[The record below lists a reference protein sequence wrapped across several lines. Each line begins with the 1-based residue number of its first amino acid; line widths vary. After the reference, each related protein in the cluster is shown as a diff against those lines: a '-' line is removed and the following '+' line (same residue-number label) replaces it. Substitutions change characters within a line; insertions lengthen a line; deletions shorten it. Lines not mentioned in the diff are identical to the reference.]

1 LAGDNMR
8 LAMKGNFTLKQDN
21 PLVIMTSNYS
31 LEEHV
36 KKKFSILDQRETS
49 LKALKARIVEIEI
62 TESLIGPK
70 FVD

>member
-1 LAGDNMR
+1 MR

-49 LKALKARIVEIEI
+49 LKALKARIVDIEI

>member
-1 LAGDNMR
+1 MR

>member
-1 LAGDNMR
+1 
-8 LAMKGNFTLKQDN
+8 MKGNFTLKQDN

-49 LKALKARIVEIEI
+49 LKALKARIVDIEI